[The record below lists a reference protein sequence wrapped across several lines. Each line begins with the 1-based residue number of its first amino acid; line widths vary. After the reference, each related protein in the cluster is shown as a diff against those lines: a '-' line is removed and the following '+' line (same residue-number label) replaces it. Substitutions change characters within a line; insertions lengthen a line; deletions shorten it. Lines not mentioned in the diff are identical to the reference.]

1 MYEKTKICY
10 ICKKNSEHKYTNDK
24 VKDHCYYKSKFRVS
38 VHSICNLTLMRLD
51 FLKVVFSGVGGICC
65 YLLICNKEVSKNQEK
80 ILKIVKIEEENL
92 HNF

>member
-1 MYEKTKICY
+1 MI
-10 ICKKNSEHKYTNDK
+10 KNYHK